1 MGREQIKWAQV
12 IFLRISTNQA
22 PPKNIWSVLVFRFK
36 SMFCGQKKCIQV
48 HDSKKQNLK
57 FMEQTNI
64 WSITKLRGLTWCRQI
79 QDGWY
84 ISRGMEYFCDSRHR
98 PFLFSR
104 PWVNNKHCRS
114 EVSDYNNTIK
124 VRLGFLNRTQILSG
138 IQFTTHLARTPT
150 WGCRFFKKNGHARDM
165 F

>member
-64 WSITKLRGLTWCRQI
+64 
-79 QDGWY
+79 
-84 ISRGMEYFCDSRHR
+84 
-98 PFLFSR
+98 
-104 PWVNNKHCRS
+104 
-114 EVSDYNNTIK
+114 
-124 VRLGFLNRTQILSG
+124 
-138 IQFTTHLARTPT
+138 
-150 WGCRFFKKNGHARDM
+150 
-165 F
+165 